1 MGFPEELK
9 AWRQKQGLT
18 QVEAAEL
25 FQVTETSFANWE
37 VGRKAPRGLAR
48 TKVLEVIQDGEGGA
62 THRELAR
69 FTFEL
74 GDHFATLTLR
84 GKRLEPEDFDRLKAA
99 VGRLQA
105 LLGRPDSSPQK
116 PVRAKKRP
124 VAPGTKRRPA
134 AANAGGK
141 SKGAR

>member
-18 QVEAAEL
+18 QAEAAEV

-48 TKVLEVIQDGEGGA
+48 TKVLEVIQDREGEA
-62 THRELAR
+62 AHRELAR
-69 FTFEL
+69 FNFAL
-74 GDHFATLTLR
+74 GYHFATLTVR
-84 GKRLEPEDFDRLKAA
+84 GKRLDPEDFDRLKAA

-105 LLGRPDSSPQK
+105 LGRPDSSPEQ

-124 VAPGTKRRPA
+124 AAPRRKRPR

-141 SKGAR
+141 SKEAR